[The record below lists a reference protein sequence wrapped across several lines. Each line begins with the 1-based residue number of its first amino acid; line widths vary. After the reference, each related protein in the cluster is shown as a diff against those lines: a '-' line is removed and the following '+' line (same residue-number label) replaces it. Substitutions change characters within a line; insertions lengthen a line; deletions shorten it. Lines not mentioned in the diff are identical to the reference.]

1 MIALSRTAS
10 DLESLKA
17 EVSLYIA
24 IILQERPTK
33 KCTSSYALLILR
45 YWWGGFIHAQMTRGC
60 KIINKIPPP
69 PIAIFREIK
78 LSPPPPPP
86 PIFHLILHPLFFID
100 SVLA

>member
-45 YWWGGFIHAQMTRGC
+45 YWWGSLFMLNDMWLRNHQQD
-60 KIINKIPPP
+60 PPP
-69 PIAIFREIK
+69 PQLQFSEK
-78 LSPPPPPP
+78 
-86 PIFHLILHPLFFID
+86 
-100 SVLA
+100 

>member
-33 KCTSSYALLILR
+33 KCISSYALLILR
-45 YWWGGFIHAQMTRGC
+45 YWWGSLFLRNDMWLQKHQ
-60 KIINKIPPP
+60 KD
-69 PIAIFREIK
+69 
-78 LSPPPPPP
+78 PPPPPN
-86 PIFHLILHPLFFID
+86 ISSYTASTILY
-100 SVLA
+100 